1 MKSNLFFG
9 VLYRIG
15 DKVSLSQKTFESF
28 EFWAFGVHIHPQHKS
43 CEIVGFLLDFKTF
56 WFVILEK
63 GLFNLF
69 LNLNEE
75 KYLILLNEEDLK
87 WLFKFFGGFWNDNLI
102 LWWVF

>member
-1 MKSNLFFG
+1 MES
-9 VLYRIG
+9 YRTG
-15 DKVSLSQKTFESF
+15 AKVSPSQKTF

-102 LWWVF
+102 FWWVF